1 MNNIF
6 RKSSLE
12 KLSSVDQL
20 DKMIGVS
27 KVSSWFC
34 LSGVAIIMIAALM
47 FLFTGKVYSEIRMDG
62 IYIGDGK
69 INNIYSSSQDY
80 VKSIY
85 YNVGDRISKGDI
97 IGSVGNEKIISD
109 YNGIINELYIE
120 NGQLIQKGDLLAEI
134 REVNEKDKIVIA
146 YIGLQDGRKL
156 QEGMK
161 VNVVPN
167 IANEA
172 QTGHMTGV
180 IHSIGVY
187 GVSKEEMY
195 KRLGDWNL
203 VNYFMS
209 NHSNGSLLEII
220 IKLDTS
226 NHTKSG
232 FQWSTKAGSKIELV
246 DNLLTNI
253 RIIIQEKTPAE
264 SIFNK

>member
-6 RKSSLE
+6 RKSSLD

-47 FLFTGKVYSEIRMDG
+47 FLFTGKIYSEIKMDG

-69 INNIYSSSQDY
+69 INNIYSYSQDY

-85 YNVGDRISKGDI
+85 YDVGDRISKGDI
-97 IGSVGNEKIISD
+97 IGYIGKEKIISD
-109 YNGIINELYIE
+109 YNGIVNELYIDY
-120 NGQLIQKGDLLAEI
+120 GQLIQKGDLLAEI
-134 REVNEKDKIVIA
+134 REVNDKDKIVIA

-167 IANEA
+167 IVNEA
-172 QTGHMTGV
+172 QTGHMTGT
-180 IHSIGVY
+180 IHKIGLY
-187 GVSKEEMY
+187 GISSDEMY
-195 KRLGDWNL
+195 RRLGDWNL

-209 NHSNGSLLEII
+209 HHNSGSLLEII

-226 NHTKSG
+226 NNTKSG
-232 FQWSTKAGSKIELV
+232 FQWSTNAGEKIELM

-264 SIFNK
+264 SIFN